1 VSNLI
6 CRGLSFAYDGAES
19 ETFTNLDL
27 VIDTGWRAALVGA
40 NGRGKTTLLRLL
52 AGVLRP
58 DRGEVERPVSCL
70 LFSSEAAPGL
80 TAFAAAKDVSGPFR
94 AWEREIETLL
104 VRGDEPALIR
114 YGEIESNYRAL
125 GGYELDAR
133 LAAELDCLG
142 ISSALS
148 QRPFDALSGGEQT
161 RARLAGLF
169 AADGAY
175 PLIDE
180 PTNHLDLDGRRLLAE
195 YLAAKTG
202 FLLVSHDRAFLDAA
216 VDHVIALNPETVDV
230 QRSDYST
237 WRHVHLSRLAEQAR
251 SNALLKK
258 DIARLETA
266 ARSRRAGAE
275 ARESDKTAG
284 GKPRLPSERGGDSG
298 FIGARAA
305 RQMKR
310 ALAAERRAGQ
320 AADRRRESLTDVEK
334 AYPLT
339 LSDPPTPAPA
349 TAPLVRVRDLR
360 IGWDDWLFEPLTFEV
375 RAGERLALMGPNGCG
390 KTSLLALLDGV
401 PASKV
406 EGDWQVH
413 SRILTSRAWQIPRWR
428 TGRLRDHLAASGLDE
443 PRFRQLMAALGVR
456 GGVLD
461 QPLEHLS
468 QGQLKKIELARSL
481 GQPAHLYL
489 WDEPLNYVDVDA
501 RERIE
506 AALLESSFQKASL
519 LEAGAA
525 IIFIEHDARFVDTV
539 ATRRVLLAS
548 ADGNQ
553 IREKGDE

>member
-1 VSNLI
+1 VPNLI
-6 CRGLSFAYDGAES
+6 CRALSFAYDGAES

-27 VIDTGWRAALVGA
+27 VIDTRWRAALVGA

-52 AGVLRP
+52 AGELLP
-58 DRGEVERPVSCL
+58 DRGEIERPASCL

-80 TAFAAAKDVSGPFR
+80 TAFEAAKDVCGPFR
-94 AWEREIETLL
+94 AWEREIERLL
-104 VRGDEPALIR
+104 ARGDEPSLAR
-114 YGEIESNYRAL
+114 YGEVEMDYRAR

-133 LAAELDCLG
+133 LSAELEQLG
-142 ISSALS
+142 VSDGLS
-148 QRPFDALSGGEQT
+148 RRPFDALSGGEQT

-169 AADGAY
+169 ATEGSY

-180 PTNHLDLDGRRLLAE
+180 PTNHLDLEGRRLLAE
-195 YLAAKTG
+195 YLADKEG

-237 WRHVHLSRLAEQAR
+237 WRNAHLTRLADQAR

-275 ARESDKTAG
+275 AREADKTAG

-310 ALAAERRAGQ
+310 ALAAERRAGR

-334 AYPLT
+334 TYPLIMAE
-339 LSDPPTPAPA
+339 PPTPAPLKE
-349 TAPLVRVRDLR
+349 PLVRVRNLR
-360 IGWDDWLFEPLTFEV
+360 IGWQEWLFEPITFEIQD
-375 RAGERLALMGPNGCG
+375 GERIALTGPNGSG
-390 KTSLLALLDGV
+390 KSSLLALLDGN
-401 PASKV
+401 ALAKA
-406 EGDWQVH
+406 EGDWTVH
-413 SRILTSRAWQIPRWR
+413 GRILTSRSWQIPRWR
-428 TGRLRDHLAASGLDE
+428 QGRLRERLLASSLDE
-443 PRFRQLMAALGVR
+443 SRFRQLMAALGVR

-481 GQPAHLYL
+481 SKPAHLYL
-489 WDEPLNYVDVDA
+489 WDEPLNYVDVDT

-506 AALLESSFQKASL
+506 AALLEAV
-519 LEAGAA
+519 AA
-525 IIFIEHDARFVDTV
+525 IIFVEHDARFVETV
-539 ATRRVLLAS
+539 ATRRVRLVPAV
-548 ADGNQ
+548 GNQ
-553 IREKGDE
+553 AGEKVDG